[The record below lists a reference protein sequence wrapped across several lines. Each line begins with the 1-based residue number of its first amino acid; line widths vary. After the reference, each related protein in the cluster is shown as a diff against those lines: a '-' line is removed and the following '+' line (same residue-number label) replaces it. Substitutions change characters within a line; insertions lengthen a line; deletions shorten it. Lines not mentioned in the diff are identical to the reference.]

1 MNVLIVED
9 EKPAADRLIKLLK
22 ETDAAINVLSIV
34 VSVASSV
41 KWLESND
48 APDLIFMDV
57 NLADGSSFEIFEKT
71 KVNAPVVFTTAYDEY
86 ALEAFRVN
94 SIDYLLK
101 PVKKEELER
110 AMARFRSMHSL
121 QQIQVDAL
129 VKRIHQVP
137 SYQKRMVIRYGEV
150 IKMVDIAEVSYFY
163 TEDRINYLCTF
174 DSLRYPVDQNLD
186 ELESLLDPAVFFR
199 INRQFIVNVNA
210 IDRMQA
216 WSKSRVKITLRPPSP
231 HETVVSTERSP
242 VFKEWLTGRS

>member
-1 MNVLIVED
+1 MKVLIVED
-9 EKPAADRLIKLLK
+9 EKPAADRLIKMLK
-22 ETDAAINVLSIV
+22 ETDSSIEVSGIV

-41 KWLESND
+41 KWLESNE

-71 KVNAPVVFTTAYDEY
+71 KVNSPVVFTTAYDEY

-110 AMARFRSMHSL
+110 AMSRYRGMQSL

-150 IKMVDIAEVSYFY
+150 IKMVDISEVSYFY
-163 TEDRINYLCTF
+163 TEDRIHYLCTF
-174 DSLRYPVDQNLD
+174 DNLRYPVDQNLD

-216 WSKSRVKITLRPPSP
+216 WSKSRVKITLKPPSP
-231 HETVVSTERSP
+231 HETVVSTDRSP
-242 VFKEWLTGRS
+242 VFKEWLTGRA